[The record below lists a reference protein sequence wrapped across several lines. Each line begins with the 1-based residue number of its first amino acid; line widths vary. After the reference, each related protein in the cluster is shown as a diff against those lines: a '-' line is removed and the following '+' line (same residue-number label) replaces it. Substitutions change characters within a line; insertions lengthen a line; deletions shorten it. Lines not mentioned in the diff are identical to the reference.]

1 MSKAYCWVE
10 CPECKEQTDLN
21 WETLS
26 FAGNFRERVT
36 CSKCGAKI
44 QIIVNV
50 VVSNADVLI
59 RHENKTSH

>member
-1 MSKAYCWVE
+1 MQKTHCWVE
-10 CPECKEQTDLN
+10 CPECKEPTDLN

-36 CSKCGAKI
+36 CSKCSAKI

-50 VVSNADVLI
+50 VVSNTDVLI
-59 RHENKTSH
+59 RHERKPQP